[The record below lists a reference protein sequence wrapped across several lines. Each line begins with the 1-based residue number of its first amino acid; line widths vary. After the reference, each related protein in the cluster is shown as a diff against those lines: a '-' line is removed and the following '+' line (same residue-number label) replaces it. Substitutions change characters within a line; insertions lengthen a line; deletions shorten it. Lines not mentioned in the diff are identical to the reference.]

1 MTRIPHGMNIPAMD
15 TEPYYTPQELFF
27 EELVEQVR
35 NDDELLGE
43 LFEEAGLDV
52 DKDIDTPA
60 GEEVIRQEAMRRY
73 ELALDRACDA

>member
-1 MTRIPHGMNIPAMD
+1 MTRIPHGMNAPAMG

-27 EELVEQVR
+27 EELVESVGD
-35 NDDELLGE
+35 DDELLEE